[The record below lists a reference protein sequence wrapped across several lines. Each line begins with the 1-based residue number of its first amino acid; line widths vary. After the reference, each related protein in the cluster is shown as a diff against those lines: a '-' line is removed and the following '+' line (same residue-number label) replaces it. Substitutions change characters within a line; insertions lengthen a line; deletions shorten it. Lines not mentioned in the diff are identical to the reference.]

1 MQVFSLWRT
10 KCVLVLEYHAAQVHN
25 VHISDL
31 PFVAISL
38 IWFDPGP
45 LSFCVSRFFFCKI
58 AFKCVQCLAGKLSLL
73 LCCLWCRVLP
83 VMPGNPAFLPL
94 TLSVHPLS
102 SWWHLPVLLHSCS
115 DAHVCYGEIFPLVW
129 KSLFHH
135 FAIDYF
141 WSGEAIR
148 PAYPRLSQSTSNAQ
162 RQHSVILASLGF
174 ERFQLGWEMSGKQ
187 WFHTKKQDCQ
197 LTVIIII
204 NN

>member
-1 MQVFSLWRT
+1 MLGRQ
-10 KCVLVLEYHAAQVHN
+10 
-25 VHISDL
+25 
-31 PFVAISL
+31 
-38 IWFDPGP
+38 
-45 LSFCVSRFFFCKI
+45 
-58 AFKCVQCLAGKLSLL
+58 AFPAP
-73 LCCLWCRVLP
+73 VLP

-148 PAYPRLSQSTSNAQ
+148 PAYPRLSQSPSNAQ
-162 RQHSVILASLGF
+162 WQHSVILASLGF
-174 ERFQLGWEMSGKQ
+174 ERFQLDWERSGKQ
-187 WFHTKKQDCQ
+187 WFHSKKQDCH
-197 LTVIIII
+197 LTLIIII
-204 NN
+204 NNVWLGFLVISFYLLLVIIVSVRLEQ